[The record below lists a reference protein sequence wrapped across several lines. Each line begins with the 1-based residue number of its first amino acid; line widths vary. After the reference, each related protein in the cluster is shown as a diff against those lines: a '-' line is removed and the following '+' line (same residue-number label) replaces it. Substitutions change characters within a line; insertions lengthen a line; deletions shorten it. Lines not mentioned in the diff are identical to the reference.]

1 MSKSPISIIGPETTT
16 HHPLPPP
23 IPLPIATTGYWT
35 HVDDLDAPAGEEPQ
49 GESRWHEGSPT
60 SHYLDGLRVD
70 LKRAKNWVAE
80 QKRSA
85 KNLPYERMLAWHD
98 MRMMGYGFKW
108 MPKTARPMP
117 QLVAER
123 RYLRELNRR
132 PRGTAKN
139 RGFILNPP
147 IDRKRRLY

>member
-35 HVDDLDAPAGEEPQ
+35 HVDDPDAPEGGAPQ

-60 SHYLDGLRVD
+60 SHYLDGLLAD
-70 LKRAKNWVAE
+70 LRREKELAIE
-80 QKRSA
+80 Q
-85 KNLPYERMLAWHD
+85 ERLAA
-98 MRMMGYGFKW
+98 MKAVGYGFKRA
-108 MPKTARPMP
+108 PKTARPMP

-132 PRGTAKN
+132 PRGTAKK
-139 RGFILNPP
+139 RGFVLNPA
-147 IDRKRRLY
+147 IDRKCRLY